1 MSAPLRLGVI
11 GLGMMGRH
19 HARIARTIDD
29 VEFVGGADPAG
40 DTHRALGGA
49 PVFSEVDGLLAAG
62 VDAVVV
68 STPSHIHEEI
78 AVHLAGRGVH
88 TLIEKPLSD
97 TLESAIRIRDAFAGT
112 GLVAAVGH
120 VERFNPAMQS
130 LKRRLEA
137 NELGSVIS
145 ISTRRVGPNPGRV
158 RDVGVVK
165 DLATHDI
172 DLVLWLGGSIDS
184 MWCQLARPLGRVHE
198 DLLEAIGQLRS
209 GVIMSLSVNWVTPT
223 KERSVKVLGERGA
236 LVADLLTADL
246 TFFSNAD
253 VAVEWEAIAR
263 IKGVSEG
270 DMIRYALHKP
280 EPLQAELAAFC
291 GAVRGLQGSDLATL
305 DQGVEVIRTAELLL
319 EMGRR

>member
-1 MSAPLRLGVI
+1 
-11 GLGMMGRH
+11 
-19 HARIARTIDD
+19 
-29 VEFVGGADPAG
+29 
-40 DTHRALGGA
+40 
-49 PVFSEVDGLLAAG
+49 
-62 VDAVVV
+62 
-68 STPSHIHEEI
+68 
-78 AVHLAGRGVH
+78 
-88 TLIEKPLSD
+88 
-97 TLESAIRIRDAFAGT
+97 
-112 GLVAAVGH
+112 
-120 VERFNPAMQS
+120 
-130 LKRRLEA
+130 
-137 NELGSVIS
+137 
-145 ISTRRVGPNPGRV
+145 
-158 RDVGVVK
+158 
-165 DLATHDI
+165 
-172 DLVLWLGGSIDS
+172 
-184 MWCQLARPLGRVHE
+184 
-198 DLLEAIGQLRS
+198 
-209 GVIMSLSVNWVTPT
+209 MSLSVNWVTPT